1 MNFAKW
7 CYRLIETNCNQFV
20 TKLSTKTVR
29 INKSNRIA
37 KRYVNRKNITQLISF
52 RCLQKYF
59 PGECVVVN
67 PNPVRIMKY
76 SVKLLYRFGMWC
88 NQVWSLVGKVVTRT
102 KLVINIKHSNLDIQV
117 LLEFNLFHPEKVFF
131 YKTLV
136 NQTCNPIIR
145 GKIISDKSY
154 RK

>member
-1 MNFAKW
+1 MNFSKW
-7 CYRLIETNCNQFV
+7 CYRHIESNCNQFV
-20 TKLSTKTVR
+20 IKLSMKTVR

-37 KRYVNRKNITQLISF
+37 KPYVNRKKLLHNLF
-52 RCLQKYF
+52 HLD
-59 PGECVVVN
+59 VVVN